1 MELLRIKP
9 PQRPTHRVPRLVL
22 TLALAVYGLVI
33 LSHPENYRLLDSVD
47 LAIHET
53 GHLVFAPFGEFI
65 GFLGGTLFQLIMPAA
80 FVFHFVYQG
89 DRHAASITLWWFSQN
104 LWNISVYVQ
113 DARSQL
119 LPLVGGG
126 QHDWRYLLG
135 RTDLL
140 LHDQEIARAIHFA
153 GVLIFGLSVFW
164 GIAALRRAEA
174 RGGAASPRGPGEH
187 EGFESSA

>member
-1 MELLRIKP
+1 MKP
-9 PQRPTHRVPRLVL
+9 PRRPTHRVPRLAL
-22 TLALAVYGLVI
+22 TMALAVYGVMI
-33 LSHPENYRLLDSVD
+33 LSHPESYRLLDHVD

-53 GHLVFAPFGEFI
+53 GHLVFAPFGEFM

-89 DRHAASITLWWFSQN
+89 DRHAASIPLWWFAQN
-104 LWNISVYVQ
+104 LWNVSIYVQ

-140 LHDQEIARAIHFA
+140 LHDQEIARAIHLA
-153 GVLIFGLSVFW
+153 GVLIFACSVFW
-164 GIAALRRAEA
+164 GIAALRDGREPAQA
-174 RGGAASPRGPGEH
+174 GPVPPHGAYETS
-187 EGFESSA
+187 EGNT

>member
-1 MELLRIKP
+1 MKP
-9 PQRPTHRVPRLVL
+9 PRRPTHRVPRLVL
-22 TLALAVYGLVI
+22 TIGLAVYGVVI
-33 LSHPENYRLLDSVD
+33 LSYPENYRVLDSVD

-80 FVFHFVYQG
+80 FVFHFVRQG
-89 DRHAASITLWWFSQN
+89 DRHAGSITLWWFAQN
-104 LWNISVYVQ
+104 LWNISVYVR

-140 LHDQEIARAIHFA
+140 LHDQQIAGAIHFA
-153 GVLIFGLSVFW
+153 GVLLFGASIIW
-164 GIAALRRAEA
+164 GIVALRGGEAPAEA
-174 RGGAASPRGPGEH
+174 PSTHFPAVSGPSQ
-187 EGFESSA
+187 EG

>member
-1 MELLRIKP
+1 MKP
-9 PQRPTHRVPRLVL
+9 PRRLTYRVPRLVL
-22 TLALAVYGLVI
+22 TIALAVYGVVI
-33 LSHPENYRLLDSVD
+33 LSHPEHYRILDSVD

-53 GHLVFAPFGEFI
+53 GHLLFAPFGEFV

-80 FVFHFVYQG
+80 FVFHFVRQG
-89 DRHAASITLWWFSQN
+89 DRHAASIVLWWFAQN
-104 LWNISVYVQ
+104 LWNISVYVR

-140 LHDQEIARAIHFA
+140 LHDQQIAGAIHFA
-153 GVLIFGLSVFW
+153 GVVIFGTAVFW
-164 GIAALRRAEA
+164 GFLALRRGEEPAEA
-174 RGGAASPRGPGEH
+174 MPSNPPLCRQSRNPTPPRY
-187 EGFESSA
+187 